1 MPNCFSE
8 FCLRGPMMKS
18 SSSRQVC
25 FPPACSRLRS
35 CHGVAE
41 DGLCIF
47 VAECEASCS
56 CLVAQGRIKV
66 RDNVLEVKE
75 NGMISFSL
83 IGLITYL
90 YKLVSLGI
98 GPFELALS

>member
-1 MPNCFSE
+1 MNRDVRVTC
-8 FCLRGPMMKS
+8 
-18 SSSRQVC
+18 
-25 FPPACSRLRS
+25 PPACSRLRS

-66 RDNVLEVKE
+66 RDHVLEVKE

-90 YKLVSLGI
+90 YKSLEI
-98 GPFELALS
+98 GLFELALSRLVTS